1 MSMIHDSIIFAAEAH
16 NGQFRKG
23 TKLPYIIHPM
33 EVAQILSSVQAS
45 QEVVAAGI
53 LHDTLEDTKVSYHD
67 LTCRFGNVV
76 ASLVLECSN
85 LCDGSWRARKQHT
98 VTTLARTQ
106 DENVAL
112 ILCADKLSNL
122 RSIIYDAEIDK
133 NSIWERFS
141 APKED
146 VLWYY
151 AQLERA
157 VINKPALPPLL
168 VREYVALH
176 QKLQKILQVE

>member
-1 MSMIHDSIIFAAEAH
+1 MIHNSIIFAAEAH

-23 TKLPYIIHPM
+23 TQLPYIIHPL

-53 LHDTLEDTKVSYHD
+53 LHDTLEDTKVSYQD
-67 LTCRFGNVV
+67 LACCFGDYV
-76 ASLVLECSN
+76 ASLVLACSN
-85 LCDGSWRARKQHT
+85 LCDGPWQARKQHT
-98 VTTLARTQ
+98 VSKLERTQ
-106 DENVAL
+106 NIDVAL

-122 RSIIYDAEIDK
+122 RSIVYDAEIDR
-133 NSIWERFS
+133 NGIWKRFS

-151 AQLERA
+151 AKLEKA
-157 VINKPALPPLL
+157 IINKPGLPAVL
-168 VREYVALH
+168 VQEYVALRK
-176 QKLQKILQVE
+176 KLLSILQVE